1 MHWTMTLRAG
11 RRLPAVGLMVL
22 LSSCSTMPCGPAMP
36 APVPLPPAVCQVVC
50 PPVPELIDG
59 GLDSLRRWSFD
70 LLTLYHDCRRLHAA
84 CTDAIAPERQEP

>member
-1 MHWTMTLRAG
+1 MPLNATLPAG
-11 RRLPAVGLMVL
+11 RRLLIAALMPL
-22 LSSCSTMPCGPAMP
+22 LSSCSTMPCAPAMP
-36 APVPLPPAVCQVVC
+36 MPPPLPPAVC
-50 PPVPELIDG
+50 PPVPELTDG

>member
-11 RRLPAVGLMVL
+11 RRLPAVGWMVL
-22 LSSCSTMPCGPAMP
+22 LSSCSTTPCGPAMP
-36 APVPLPPAVCQVVC
+36 APAPLPPAVCQVVC